1 MNIGRSLLLATLAAG
16 TMLASQPSHAQ
27 TSTLRIG
34 IAEDPDLLDPHR
46 SRTFV
51 GRIVYASMC
60 DRLIDISPDL
70 EFVPGLATDWSWNE
84 DNTEITFNLR
94 EDALFHDGTPFNA
107 EAVKANIE
115 RALTLPDS
123 LVRNDISAIQSV
135 EVDGEFTVRLV
146 LDEPNAPL
154 LAQISD
160 RGGIMMSPASF
171 EQEGTWTPVCS
182 GPYKFE
188 SRTQNDRIVLS
199 KFADHYAADEYHFDQ
214 VIFLPI
220 PDGTVRLANV
230 QSGDLDMIERL
241 TPSDA
246 QTVEGNPDL
255 ELIIAPTLGYQGIR
269 FNTDNGE
276 RAQNPLGQDP
286 RVRQAFQLAIDKS
299 IITQIVGN
307 DIWEPAQQAL
317 PPASPYHDA
326 SVEVSTRDVAA
337 ARALLDEAGIDRL
350 PVELSIATST
360 QAAQLGE
367 LIQAMVAE
375 AGFDVTLRPME
386 FASLLAEMQQ
396 GNFTATAS
404 GWSGRVDP
412 DGNLYSHVACDGSNN
427 DSRYC
432 NEEVDRLLKEAR
444 LVTDQAERKALYD
457 QVVQILQDEL
467 PIIYTYHQNAPFVV
481 RTNVEGFT
489 PYPDNLIRLRGMTK
503 N

>member
-1 MNIGRSLLLATLAAG
+1 MTKRTAILALMLAA
-16 TMLASQPSHAQ
+16 TTALPAMAQ
-27 TSTLRIG
+27 QSTLRIG
-34 IAEDPDLLDPHR
+34 LAEDPDLLDPHR

-60 DRLIDISPDL
+60 DRLVDISPEL
-70 EFVPGLATDWSWNE
+70 EFTPALATDWSWNE
-84 DNTEITFNLR
+84 DNTELTFNLR
-94 EDALFHDGTPFNA
+94 EDAVFHDGTPFNA

-123 LVRNDISAIQSV
+123 LVRTDISAIQSV
-135 EVDGEFTVRLV
+135 EVDDEFTVRLV

-171 EQEGTWTPVCS
+171 DQADGWTPVCS

-199 KFADHYAADEYHFDQ
+199 KFEDHYAADDYHFDQ

-220 PDGTVRLANV
+220 PDGTVRLANL
-230 QSGDLDMIERL
+230 QSGDLDLIERM
-241 TPSDA
+241 TPSDKQA
-246 QTVEGNPDL
+246 VEGNSNL
-255 ELIIAPTLGYQGIR
+255 ELVIAPTLGYQGIR
-269 FNTDNGE
+269 INTNNGPRSE
-276 RAQNPLGQDP
+276 NPLGQDP

-299 IITQIVGN
+299 IIAQIVGN
-307 DIWEPAQQAL
+307 DIWEPAQQ
-317 PPASPYHDA
+317 PFSPASPYHDP
-326 SVEVSTRDVAA
+326 SVEVTTRDVEA

-350 PVELSIATST
+350 PVELTIATST

-396 GNFTATAS
+396 GNFIATAS

-412 DGNLYSHVACDGSNN
+412 DGNSYSHLACDGSNN
-427 DSRYC
+427 DSRWC

-444 LVTDQAERKALYD
+444 TITDQAERQELYR
-457 QVVQILQDEL
+457 QVVAILQEEL
-467 PIIYTYHQNAPFVV
+467 PIIYTYHQNSPFVL
-481 RTNVEGFT
+481 RTNVEGFET
-489 PYPDNLIRLRGMTK
+489 YPDNLIRLRGVTK
-503 N
+503 SN